1 MKHRNWDTAMA
12 MHQILMSRI
21 NGKNNNL
28 VLCLHASVLNK
39 YYIKKKN
46 TLLATHVILKVERT
60 K

>member
-28 VLCLHASVLNK
+28 VLCLHESVLNK
-39 YYIKKKN
+39 YYIKKKKHPTSYTCYIKSREN
-46 TLLATHVILKVERT
+46 
-60 K
+60 